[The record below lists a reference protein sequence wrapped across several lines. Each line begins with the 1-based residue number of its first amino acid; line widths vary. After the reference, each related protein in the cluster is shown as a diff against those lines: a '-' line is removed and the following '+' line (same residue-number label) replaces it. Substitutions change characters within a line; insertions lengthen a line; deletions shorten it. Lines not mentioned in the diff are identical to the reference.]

1 MAQGKQKFKAQR
13 PGGGKKQQHKQKG
26 PKKGGRIIAPKK
38 TQVVQQQKLKKG
50 LEVAIRNKI
59 EQDVTQKASTSMH
72 KRLNVLKA
80 PASKP
85 ASGPPRPASSASA
98 AGASSK

>member
-13 PGGGKKQQHKQKG
+13 PGGGKKPSQKPKG
-26 PKKGGRIIAPKK
+26 AKKGARTIAPKK

-50 LEVAIRNKI
+50 LEVAIRKKI
-59 EQDVTQKASTSMH
+59 EQEVVQKASTSMH

-80 PASKP
+80 PEGKGAG
-85 ASGPPRPASSASA
+85 GPPRPNAPTSA
-98 AGASSK
+98 AGSSK